1 MGKDELLNRA
11 VEAHEAYLSGV
22 ERLKL
27 ERQQAFR
34 QALAGPVT
42 AREIAERVGL
52 SGSIVTRISK
62 GQR

>member
-1 MGKDELLNRA
+1 MSKEELLRHA
-11 VEAHEAYLSGV
+11 VEAHEAYLEGTDQL
-22 ERLKL
+22 RR
-27 ERQQAFR
+27 ERQRAFR